1 MKTRFGF
8 VSNSSSSNYIIVLKV
23 QKASEKCPHCGRSDP
38 NPHNFLEILERSKAC
53 DSQVN
58 AVGIDDIIKE
68 RLEWNYLGESLG
80 EEHER
85 KVAEFRKIL
94 EKYDNGEFII
104 ADVDISYHD
113 EITKDVFNEM
123 RERGDIVVIHDS
135 N

>member
-8 VSNSSSSNYIIVLKV
+8 VSNSSSSNYVIVLKI

-38 NPHNFLEILERSKAC
+38 NPHDFLGILEKSKAC

-68 RLEWNYLGESLG
+68 RLEWNYFREDN
-80 EEHER
+80 
-85 KVAEFRKIL
+85 KQKIAEFREIL

-113 EITKDVFNEM
+113 EMTKDVFNEM
-123 RERGDIVVIHDS
+123 KESGDVVVILDS